1 MHRLRRARRSGQ
13 SLGKRT
19 GCSRVCSD
27 RRHRADDWT
36 RASSALFNV
45 TTFFRDPPAWD
56 YVRDEVIPSM
66 LAERRPNDPI
76 RVRSVG
82 CASGRKASSPKRG
95 AAYDGKTVESVPP
108 ELPERYFEPVNGALR
123 VSRRSPPRSHFRPQ
137 RPCQGRAHP
146 AGGLAGAPKHPDVS
160 QRGDCAKCAGPPAL
174 CFGPPRN
181 ASSPFLDDVC
191 APKAIRASVL
201 RRG

>member
-1 MHRLRRARRSGQ
+1 
-13 SLGKRT
+13 
-19 GCSRVCSD
+19 
-27 RRHRADDWT
+27 
-36 RASSALFNV
+36 
-45 TTFFRDPPAWD
+45 
-56 YVRDEVIPSM
+56 M

-108 ELPERYFEPVNGALR
+108 ELLERYFEPANGALR

-146 AGGLAGAPKHPDVS
+146 AGGLAGAPKHADVS

-181 ASSPFLDDVC
+181 ASSPFLHDVC
-191 APKAIRASVL
+191 VPTTIRPSVL
-201 RRG
+201 RSGG